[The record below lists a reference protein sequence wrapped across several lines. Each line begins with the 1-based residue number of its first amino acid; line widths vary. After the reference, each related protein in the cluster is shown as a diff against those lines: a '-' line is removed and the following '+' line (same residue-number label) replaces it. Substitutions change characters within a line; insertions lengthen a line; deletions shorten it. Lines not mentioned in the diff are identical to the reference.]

1 MVEPIFLGA
10 LLNKLTYI
18 YNIIT
23 KMVYE
28 ISMNQNG
35 NDIVKHI
42 DVGHKRSLYYTH
54 SNRHTDTQT
63 DNGGGGKQIEKSALT
78 SYPFGT
84 SFAKHM

>member
-1 MVEPIFLGA
+1 MTQLVEPIFLGA

-35 NDIVKHI
+35 NDIVKVTNEVYSTPTVTDI
-42 DVGHKRSLYYTH
+42 QTH
-54 SNRHTDTQT
+54 RQT
-63 DNGGGGKQIEKSALT
+63 MAVEVNKLKKM
-78 SYPFGT
+78 P
-84 SFAKHM
+84 

>member
-35 NDIVKHI
+35 NDIVNNLWVTKEFFSTRT
-42 DVGHKRSLYYTH
+42 V
-54 SNRHTDTQT
+54 TDIQSQT
-63 DNGGGGKQIEKSALT
+63 DNGGGGKQIEKKFALT

-84 SFAKHM
+84 SFAKRL

>member
-35 NDIVKHI
+35 KDIVK
-42 DVGHKRSLYYTH
+42 VTNEVYSTH
-54 SNRHTDTQT
+54 TVTDKQT
-63 DNGGGGKQIEKSALT
+63 HRQTMAVEVNKLKKNALT

>member
-1 MVEPIFLGA
+1 MTQLVEPIFLGA

-35 NDIVKHI
+35 NDIVK
-42 DVGHKRSLYYTH
+42 VTNEVYSTH
-54 SNRHTDTQT
+54 TVTDIQT
-63 DNGGGGKQIEKSALT
+63 HRQTMAVEVNKLKKKKM
-78 SYPFGT
+78 P
-84 SFAKHM
+84 

>member
-35 NDIVKHI
+35 NDIVK
-42 DVGHKRSLYYTH
+42 VTNEVYSTH
-54 SNRHTDTQT
+54 TVTDIQT
-63 DNGGGGKQIEKSALT
+63 HRQTMAVEGGKQIEKKKCLNVLSIRNIVC
-78 SYPFGT
+78 
-84 SFAKHM
+84 

>member
-35 NDIVKHI
+35 NDIVK
-42 DVGHKRSLYYTH
+42 VTNEVYSTH
-54 SNRHTDTQT
+54 TVTDTQT
-63 DNGGGGKQIEKSALT
+63 HRQTMAVEVNKLKKKCLNVLSIRNIVC
-78 SYPFGT
+78 
-84 SFAKHM
+84 

>member
-35 NDIVKHI
+35 NDIVK
-42 DVGHKRSLYYTH
+42 VTNEVYSTH
-54 SNRHTDTQT
+54 TVTDIQT
-63 DNGGGGKQIEKSALT
+63 HRQTMAVEVNKLKKNKNALT

>member
-10 LLNKLTYI
+10 LFNKLTYI

-35 NDIVKHI
+35 NDIVK
-42 DVGHKRSLYYTH
+42 VTNEVYSTH
-54 SNRHTDTQT
+54 TVTDIQT
-63 DNGGGGKQIEKSALT
+63 HRQTMAVEVNKLKKM
-78 SYPFGT
+78 P
-84 SFAKHM
+84 

>member
-35 NDIVKHI
+35 NDIVK
-42 DVGHKRSLYYTH
+42 VTNEVYSTH
-54 SNRHTDTQT
+54 TVTDTQT
-63 DNGGGGKQIEKSALT
+63 DNGGGGKQIEKKNALT

>member
-1 MVEPIFLGA
+1 MTQLVEPIFLRA

-35 NDIVKHI
+35 NDIVKVTNEVYSTHI
-42 DVGHKRSLYYTH
+42 VTDIQTH
-54 SNRHTDTQT
+54 RQT
-63 DNGGGGKQIEKSALT
+63 MAVEVNKLKKKM
-78 SYPFGT
+78 P
-84 SFAKHM
+84 

>member
-35 NDIVKHI
+35 NDIVK
-42 DVGHKRSLYYTH
+42 VTNEVYSTH
-54 SNRHTDTQT
+54 TVTDIQT
-63 DNGGGGKQIEKSALT
+63 HRQTMAVEVNKLKKKSLT

>member
-35 NDIVKHI
+35 NDIVK
-42 DVGHKRSLYYTH
+42 VTNEVYSTH
-54 SNRHTDTQT
+54 TVTDIQT
-63 DNGGGGKQIEKSALT
+63 HNGGGGKQIEKNALT

>member
-1 MVEPIFLGA
+1 MTQLVEPIFLGA

-35 NDIVKHI
+35 NDIVK
-42 DVGHKRSLYYTH
+42 VTNEVYSTH
-54 SNRHTDTQT
+54 TVTDIRTHRQT
-63 DNGGGGKQIEKSALT
+63 MAVEVNKLRKKM
-78 SYPFGT
+78 P
-84 SFAKHM
+84 

>member
-10 LLNKLTYI
+10 LLNKLTYIYI

-35 NDIVKHI
+35 NDIVK
-42 DVGHKRSLYYTH
+42 VTNEVYSTH
-54 SNRHTDTQT
+54 TVTDIQT
-63 DNGGGGKQIEKSALT
+63 LRQTMAVEVNKLKKKCLNVLSIRNIVC
-78 SYPFGT
+78 
-84 SFAKHM
+84 

>member
-1 MVEPIFLGA
+1 MTQLVEPIFLGA

-35 NDIVKHI
+35 NDIVKI
-42 DVGHKRSLYYTH
+42 TNEVYSTH
-54 SNRHTDTQT
+54 TVTDTQT
-63 DNGGGGKQIEKSALT
+63 HRQTMAVEVNKLKKKW
-78 SYPFGT
+78 P
-84 SFAKHM
+84 

>member
-1 MVEPIFLGA
+1 MTQLVEPIFLGA

-35 NDIVKHI
+35 NDIVK
-42 DVGHKRSLYYTH
+42 VTNEVYSTH
-54 SNRHTDTQT
+54 TVTVIQT
-63 DNGGGGKQIEKSALT
+63 HRQTMAVEVNKLKKKM
-78 SYPFGT
+78 P
-84 SFAKHM
+84 

>member
-35 NDIVKHI
+35 NDIVK
-42 DVGHKRSLYYTH
+42 VTNEVYSTH
-54 SNRHTDTQT
+54 TVTDIQT
-63 DNGGGGKQIEKSALT
+63 HRQIMAVEVNKLKKKHALT